1 MPFYKDLNVEKSI
14 KKWHCVA
21 RSGKIHLTDKT
32 LAWSGFLDNEMSS
45 PVREVS
51 LWNTRFNPKLLKL
64 ELLISKHPILWIF
77 CIYFMTNGF
86 YINMQKY
93 IQNLDD
99 GTILQF
105 QKQRD

>member
-51 LWNTRFNPKLLKL
+51 LRNTRFNPKLLKL
-64 ELLISKHPILWIF
+64 EPPNFMNF